1 MRRRLALATVLLA
14 VSLAGCGASGT
25 AEPAQIAPA
34 SSLVYGE
41 ATLKPE
47 GDQKGAV
54 DALMRKFP
62 SGGQGGVAAL
72 FDQGFRKSKSGLSY
86 NKDIKPWLG
95 DTAAFFGAGVGKK
108 GQLSAG
114 AALIATTDEQAAMD
128 AVEKAA
134 KGKARDATY
143 QDVEYKRLERG
154 SAAGI
159 VEGNLVIG
167 TERGFKVAVDA
178 TDGDKGTPLGDS
190 EAYTKALDGAPED
203 RLAFMYVNG
212 PRFADA
218 TRGTLGGAAAAPLA
232 RLLKE
237 PYIVTADADPDAI
250 EISSTLPPS
259 LSRTF
264 LPIFGQGSDIIESLP
279 GDAWGALG
287 QPELGKTLDSYIDL
301 FAASVGG
308 RGVIEQ
314 QVRQATGLDV
324 QRDITGWM
332 GDFGAFVRGAK
343 TAVLNGALVI
353 ETSDEAASQRALR
366 VLQRQ
371 LTGNSGDAR
380 VGRLTAPG
388 GGDGFTVTDRSAP
401 KPFHFFVRDDRVVV
415 AYGDE
420 AAADAVKADEP
431 LSDAPGFDS
440 AAGSLGDGYEVSTYV
455 DVKPIVALAEASG
468 AASDADWREAKP
480 YLEPIGAIVGGT
492 KEEGGKLLSKVR
504 VTVP

>member
-1 MRRRLALATVLLA
+1 MLLA
-14 VSLAGCGASGT
+14 VPLAGCGASGT

-62 SGGQGGVAAL
+62 GGGQGGIAAL
-72 FDQGFRKSKSGLSY
+72 FDKGFSKSKSGLSY
-86 NKDIKPWLG
+86 KEDIKPWLG
-95 DTAAFFGAGVGKK
+95 DTAAFFGAGVGKN

-143 QDVEYKRLERG
+143 KDVEYKRLERG

-167 TERGFKVAVDA
+167 TERGFKVAVDG
-178 TDGDKGTPLGDS
+178 TEGDKGTPLGDS
-190 EAYTKALDGAPED
+190 ETYNKALEGAPSD

-218 TRGTLGGAAAAPLA
+218 TRGTLGGAAAAPLS

-237 PYIVTADADPDAI
+237 PYIVTADADPDAV

-314 QVRQATGLDV
+314 QVRQATGLDLK
-324 QRDITGWM
+324 RDITGWM
-332 GDFGAFVRGAK
+332 GDFGAFVRGTK
-343 TAVLNGALVI
+343 TALLNGALVI
-353 ETSDEAASQRALR
+353 ETSDAAASQRALK

-371 LTGNSGDAR
+371 LSRSGDAR

-388 GGDGFTVTDRSAP
+388 GGDGFTVQDSDAP
-401 KPFHFFVRDDRVVV
+401 KPVHVLEREDRVVV

-431 LSDAPGFDS
+431 LSDAPGFDT

-455 DVKPIVALAEASG
+455 DMKPIVALAEASG
-468 AASDADWREAKP
+468 AGSDADWREAKA
-480 YLEPIGAIVGGT
+480 YLDAIGAIVGGT